1 MKSKLLVLDDWEGAL
16 SGAPAMAK
24 LRELVH
30 VDCLHRPL
38 QPADRER
45 LCEYRFLLALRE
57 RTPIDCELIA
67 AASQLELILQ
77 TGGHAYHVDLE
88 AATRHGV
95 VTALG
100 RGVSSPSKAIPELV
114 FALLLGIKRG
124 IYTHNARMSA
134 GEWSPCIGE
143 SLAGKTMGILGYG
156 RLGRPVARLAEAF
169 GMRVL
174 SWDRTGEGPTSD
186 TFGVAR
192 LPLDTVLKSSDVLSI
207 HLRVS
212 SESRG
217 LIDERR
223 LNQLKPGAILIN
235 TSRGAIVDELALVNA
250 LEQGRLSGAGLDVY
264 GVEPLPETSP
274 LRKLPN
280 VLLTPHIGW
289 QTRSVFHEF
298 VSIAAEQ
305 LDAWLGK
312 RLSSESI
319 LNVEALKVQRDRIGA
334 AL

>member
-1 MKSKLLVLDDWEGAL
+1 
-16 SGAPAMAK
+16 
-24 LRELVH
+24 
-30 VDCLHRPL
+30 
-38 QPADRER
+38 
-45 LCEYRFLLALRE
+45 
-57 RTPIDCELIA
+57 
-67 AASQLELILQ
+67 
-77 TGGHAYHVDLE
+77 
-88 AATRHGV
+88 
-95 VTALG
+95 
-100 RGVSSPSKAIPELV
+100 
-114 FALLLGIKRG
+114 
-124 IYTHNARMSA
+124 
-134 GEWSPCIGE
+134 
-143 SLAGKTMGILGYG
+143 
-156 RLGRPVARLAEAF
+156 
-169 GMRVL
+169 MRVL

-319 LNVEALKVQRDRIGA
+319 LNVEALEVQRDRIGA